1 MKDNVAIE
9 VKDLSCKFGDFY
21 ALKDINSKIKHDK
34 FYTIV
39 GPNGS
44 GKTTL
49 LKHMAKLLNVG
60 KSKIYIYGEDLTFI
74 KTKELGTKISTVP
87 QNTMIDFSFSAW
99 DIVLMGRNPHV
110 SSLKGESKEDIEYAK
125 EAMVKTN
132 TYYLKDKDITTLSG
146 GERQRVI
153 IARALAQKASI
164 MLLDEPVSALDIQH
178 QVCIMDLLKN
188 LVKTEHITVIAVMHD
203 LNLSAQ
209 YSDEMILMNKG
220 NIIKTGPPKEVVEEE
235 TLKSIYNMNFYIMK
249 NPLDGSPLI
258 LPQNSKKI

>member
-1 MKDNVAIE
+1 
-9 VKDLSCKFGDFY
+9 
-21 ALKDINSKIKHDK
+21 
-34 FYTIV
+34 
-39 GPNGS
+39 
-44 GKTTL
+44 
-49 LKHMAKLLNVG
+49 
-60 KSKIYIYGEDLTFI
+60 
-74 KTKELGTKISTVP
+74 
-87 QNTMIDFSFSAW
+87 
-99 DIVLMGRNPHV
+99 
-110 SSLKGESKEDIEYAK
+110 
-125 EAMVKTN
+125 
-132 TYYLKDKDITTLSG
+132 
-146 GERQRVI
+146 
-153 IARALAQKASI
+153 